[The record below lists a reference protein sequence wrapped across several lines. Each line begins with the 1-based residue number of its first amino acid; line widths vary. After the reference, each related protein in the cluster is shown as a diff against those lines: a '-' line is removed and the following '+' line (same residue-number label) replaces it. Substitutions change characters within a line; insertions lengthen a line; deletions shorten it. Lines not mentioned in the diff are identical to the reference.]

1 MSAMYQTFQNTPIFQ
16 TAWRGFL
23 GSKWTDEVNVRDF
36 IQNNYTQYDG
46 DESFLAAP
54 TNATHLLWERLQ
66 KLQKEEHEKGGVLEC
81 ETEIVSSLTAYGPG
95 YIDPELKDLERIVG
109 LQTDKPLKRAFMP
122 FGGIKMAEEAAE
134 TYGYHVNPKFHKIF
148 TEYHKTHN
156 QAVFDA
162 YTPEMKTARH
172 CHIVTGLP
180 DTYGRGRIVGDYRRI
195 ALYGIDFLIQEK
207 KKDLERCGNGAMFDD
222 IIRQREEISEQ
233 IRALKGIQEMAAIYG
248 FDISRPASNA
258 KEAVQWLYFGYLAAV
273 KTQNGAAMSVGRVST
288 FLDIYINRDLTEQTL
303 TEAEAQELIDHMTM
317 KFRMVKFA
325 RIPSYNQLFSGDPVW
340 ATLEVAGLGQD
351 GRPMVTKNDF
361 RFLHTLENMG
371 PSPEPNLTILYSSRL
386 PEAFKK
392 YAAKISINTSSIQ
405 YENDDVM
412 RPIWGDDYSICCC
425 VSATQTGKEMQL
437 FGARANLAKCLLY
450 AINGGR
456 DEKYTT
462 KDGRPMQVGP
472 AYAPITSEYLD
483 YQEVMHKYDQ
493 MLDWLAGIYV
503 NILNLIHY
511 MHDKYYYESAEMAL
525 IDTDV
530 RRTFATGIAGFSHVV
545 DSLSAIRYA
554 KVKVIRD
561 EYGIAR
567 KFETEG
573 DFPRYGNDDN
583 RADEIAV
590 WLLKTFLH
598 KVKKYHTYRN
608 SEATTSILTITS
620 NVVYGKATGALPDG
634 RPAFTPFAPGAT
646 PSYGAEQNGLLA
658 SLNSVAKLPYE
669 YALDGISNTETIA
682 PGALGHSE
690 TERKNNLVHV
700 LDGYFDQGA
709 HHLNVNVFGIE
720 KLKDAMEHPEKP
732 EYANFTIRVSGYAVK
747 FINLTREQ
755 QLDVIARTCH
765 EVL

>member
-23 GSKWTDEVNVRDF
+23 GSKWTGEVNVRDF

-122 FGGIKMAEEAAE
+122 FGGITMAEEAAE

-207 KKDLERCGNGAMFDD
+207 KKDLEHCGNGAMFDD
-222 IIRQREEISEQ
+222 IIRQREEIAEQ

-371 PSPEPNLTILYSSRL
+371 PSPEPNLTVLYSSRL

-573 DFPRYGNDDN
+573 DFPRYGNDDD